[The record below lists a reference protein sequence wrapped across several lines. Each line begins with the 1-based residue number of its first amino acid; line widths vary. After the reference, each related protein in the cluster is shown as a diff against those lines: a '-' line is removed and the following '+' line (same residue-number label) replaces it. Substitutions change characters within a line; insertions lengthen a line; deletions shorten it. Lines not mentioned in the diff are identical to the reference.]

1 MKLFQIACAVAEHDR
16 YSPTMTL
23 LIDKLSTMKRAE
35 LSKLRF
41 SQVGA
46 MFTILTGL
54 DSSDVTSAVE
64 ENCLVPTSSGES

>member
-23 LIDKLSTMKRAE
+23 LIDKLSAMKREE

-46 MFTILTGL
+46 MFKMLFALNIIYEVIT
-54 DSSDVTSAVE
+54 V
-64 ENCLVPTSSGES
+64 